1 MSGSDP
7 FPAPCGAGILLD
19 GGSGRRAGFTKPKQ
33 RKPLVGKPVL
43 RWSLDAFA
51 AHPAISAGVLV
62 AGDDVV
68 AAAGG
73 LPAGWLAAAPGA
85 ERQQSVASGL
95 AALASWDDADIGLE
109 IGRASGRERVG
120 QYG

>member
-1 MSGSDP
+1 MSDS
-7 FPAPCGAGILLD
+7 APSPTPRVAVILLA
-19 GGSGRRAGFTKPKQ
+19 GGRGRRAGFTQPKQ
-33 RKPLVGKPVL
+33 LEPLGGKPVL

-85 ERQQSVASGL
+85 ERPQSVRSEEHTSELQSLMRISYAVFCLKKKNHNSHPP
-95 AALASWDDADIGLE
+95 
-109 IGRASGRERVG
+109 
-120 QYG
+120 